1 MNPKT
6 DNELWSARGLA
17 VAEDVRREVARRALK
32 SVRLQVER
40 AGGEWAD
47 HSAQVRA
54 AVLGFLGVASAY
66 HVMLY
71 AASAETVPH
80 LYTGPGDEA
89 FPRAVRRAVRR
100 IGRLLPSLAAVA
112 GLESLASTLGD
123 DSPLVRR
130 MRENQSGL

>member
-80 LYTGPGDEA
+80 RYTGPGDVA
-89 FPRAVRRAVRR
+89 MPRAVRRAVRR
-100 IGRLLPSLAAVA
+100 IGALLPSLAAVA
-112 GLESLASTLGD
+112 GLDAVAASLGE
-123 DSPLVRR
+123 DSPVVRR
-130 MRENQSGL
+130 LRAKR